1 MLGKTLIQK
10 GGMILLSTSLHL
22 WVPIETVRV
31 KAHNPMTWCTIGCWS
46 PIKWIKDTRLESIKL
61 REESTEQEWNR
72 YFLYGNKAKAGKWD
86 CAGLY
91 SFYIGERMSMGVK
104 WPTRAWRER
113 LAKHNLIR
121 NYCPYTGNVCN
132 SEAKT
137 KLDDK
142 WQVTQ
147 RDIP

>member
-1 MLGKTLIQK
+1 MKWTPVMLGKTLIQK
-10 GGMILLSTSLHL
+10 GGMFILSTSLHL
-22 WVPIETVRV
+22 WVAIETVRV
-31 KAHNPMTWCTIGCWS
+31 KAHNPLIWCTIGCWS

-61 REESTEQEWNR
+61 REESTEQELNR

-113 LAKHNLIR
+113 LAKHT
-121 NYCPYTGNVCN
+121 PD
-132 SEAKT
+132 K
-137 KLDDK
+137 KLLSIYRQCVQLRSQN
-142 WQVTQ
+142 QV
-147 RDIP
+147 RR